1 MLGEARSIFTRE
13 KFSNVKCF
21 KCSMKKRRGVGA
33 SCLFLLHYLCPYKF
47 VSDIYPNKDKCDSLD
62 GTVITWVQVIRVTGM
77 DQLYIFMEHEYFG
90 YHWLNLVHSW
100 VRVIIEC
107 SQTHVFED
115 IEQNNQGGQV
125 AVESYSCETPI
136 HARTQEDIYDIMAQG
151 YKINYDRLSAPKKNQ
166 SLQVI
171 IDYQYIKMDVNGM
184 AQTIGGQNYVN
195 QIQLNLMV

>member
-1 MLGEARSIFTRE
+1 
-13 KFSNVKCF
+13 
-21 KCSMKKRRGVGA
+21 
-33 SCLFLLHYLCPYKF
+33 
-47 VSDIYPNKDKCDSLD
+47 
-62 GTVITWVQVIRVTGM
+62 M

-115 IEQNNQGGQV
+115 IEQNNQGEQV

-151 YKINYDRLSAPKKNQ
+151 YKINYDRLSAPKNKPIATGDNR
-166 SLQVI
+166 LPVYKDGCKWNG
-171 IDYQYIKMDVNGM
+171 IDHRRVELCQLDTVKLDGM
-184 AQTIGGQNYVN
+184 NK
-195 QIQLNLMV
+195 